1 MAQFLTALPVN
12 LGFYALGTVET
23 YPTGGSGPPAY
34 GPTSYFG
41 SDPLPARP
49 GDSINT
55 PIDLGDFNSVFR
67 SITISNTHGGKTRIQ
82 SSFYRIRLTAPRSL
96 SITQNY
102 SPTSYQANTNRNTL
116 IAVYVVED
124 GTHKRELPINDSGY
138 VYKETGLVDGDS
150 DYSTTGYQDDYPSDV
165 LDPGTYII
173 LITNDIRYLETTYSF
188 TLNAALSDW
197 RYVSEVAGQS
207 LDFGLDTSTPPE
219 AFFDFGLVGI
229 TAGTKV
235 TYPYNSTSGLGYTRG
250 GVSP

>member
-1 MAQFLTALPVN
+1 LARFLTTIPVN
-12 LGFYALGTVET
+12 LGYYNLGTVEA
-23 YPTGGSGPPAY
+23 YPVGGTGPTAY

-49 GDSINT
+49 GDSINN
-55 PIDLGDFNSVFR
+55 PVDLGDFNAIFR

-82 SSFYRIRLTAPRSL
+82 SSFYKIRLTTPRAL
-96 SITQNY
+96 SVTQNY

-116 IAVYVVED
+116 IAVYKVED
-124 GTHKRELPINDSGY
+124 GTHRRELPINDSGY
-138 VYKETGLVDGDS
+138 VYKETGLAEGDS

-188 TLNAALSDW
+188 TLNATLSDW
-197 RYVSEVAGQS
+197 RYVSEVANQS
-207 LDFGLDTSTPPE
+207 LDFGLDTSKPPDT
-219 AFFDFGLVGI
+219 FFDFGLVGVVP
-229 TAGTKV
+229 GTKV
-235 TYPYNSTSGLGYTRG
+235 TYPYDSTSGLGYTRS